1 MRGGK
6 RSGAGRPSG
15 WKDSETI
22 TVRIPKSIQD
32 QVLEFARQ
40 LDSLEPEEALWQIS
54 APHFCAGLIVVGD
67 KVKDAAPILKWSIG
81 KDWPWVR
88 DYCKSKK
95 WSGKRVTQQEKP

>member
-6 RSGAGRPSG
+6 RDGSGRPSS
-15 WKDSETI
+15 WKDSDTATI
-22 TVRIPKSIQD
+22 RIPKSIQP

-40 LDSLEPEEALWQIS
+40 LDALEPEEALWQIS
-54 APHFCAGLIVVGD
+54 APHFCAALIVAGE

-88 DYCKSKK
+88 DYCKGKK
-95 WSGKRVTQQEKP
+95 WSGKRVAGGTQ